1 MSCPLPPEALLLKAR
16 TLLSQGVLQED
27 AVEAPPSPCI
37 SVCCMDDD
45 RSHCVGCLRTL
56 DELRQWG
63 KSDAAT
69 QRRIWQAVLQRCE
82 LAQPASASHE

>member
-1 MSCPLPPEALLLKAR
+1 MSCPLPPDALLEKAR
-16 TLLSQGVLQED
+16 TVLGQGLLDTS

-37 SVCCMDDD
+37 SVCRMDDD

-69 QRRIWQAVLQRCE
+69 QRQIWGAVLQRCGME
-82 LAQPASASHE
+82 QPTL

>member
-1 MSCPLPPEALLLKAR
+1 MSCPLPPDALLEKAR
-16 TLLSQGVLQED
+16 TVLGQGLLD
-27 AVEAPPSPCI
+27 ARAVEAPPSPCI
-37 SVCCMDDD
+37 SVCRMDDD

-69 QRRIWQAVLQRCE
+69 QRQIWGAVLQRCGME
-82 LAQPASASHE
+82 QPTL

>member
-1 MSCPLPPEALLLKAR
+1 MSCPVPPEALLHKAH
-16 TLLSQGVLQED
+16 TVMGQGLLQPD
-27 AVEAPPSPCI
+27 AAEAPPSPCI
-37 SVCCMDDD
+37 SVCRMDDD

-69 QRRIWQAVLQRCE
+69 QRQIWGAVLQRCGME
-82 LAQPASASHE
+82 QPTL

>member
-1 MSCPLPPEALLLKAR
+1 MSCPLPPDALLDKAR
-16 TLLSQGVLQED
+16 TVLGQGLLDGH

-37 SVCCMDDD
+37 SVCRMDDD

-69 QRRIWQAVLQRCE
+69 QRQIWGAVLQRCGM
-82 LAQPASASHE
+82 AQPTL